1 VIAVEVKAASSV
13 SAADARHLRWLEEK
27 VGDRLVAGV
36 VLTTDDR
43 ARHLGGSLWA
53 LLVATLWGLG

>member
-1 VIAVEVKAASSV
+1 MIAVEVKAASSV
-13 SAADARHLRWLEEK
+13 SAADARHLRGLEEK